1 MFKRIALIA
10 ALLSGTAPAG
20 AAAPKPVA
28 TATPAPQLKEIVHVH
43 ASAHCAEIAAHANS
57 AISTALHN
65 DEVLSQTISQLRRL
79 NLDDGNPIHRHNGLA
94 SLGDLA
100 KTLMQQAIAGDK
112 EVKRLRALAV
122 STTDPEQK
130 KELKAFAD
138 ALGGALWRQHKVARD
153 LNGFLASVD
162 FHDMKQLDESQTAM
176 NNAVFGVPDPTIEY
190 PSDVGAAMLNP
201 ARQSAIGPDGRDL
214 ARQPAMF
221 GEPTLTGQARAAADD
236 FQARVPDISND
247 EAIAAN
253 YVTGAVSGC

>member
-10 ALLSGTAPAG
+10 AVLAVTAPVG
-20 AAAPKPVA
+20 AAAPRPAA
-28 TATPAPQLKEIVHVH
+28 TAPPAPQLKEIVHVH
-43 ASAHCAEIAAHANS
+43 ASAHCAEIATHANS
-57 AISTALHN
+57 AISTDLHN
-65 DEVLSQTISQLRRL
+65 DEVLSQTISQLRAV
-79 NLDDGNPIHRHNGLA
+79 NLDDGNPIHRNNALA
-94 SLGDLA
+94 RLGDLA
-100 KTLMQQAIAGDK
+100 KSLMQQAIAGDK
-112 EVKRLRALAV
+112 EVKRLRDLAV

-176 NNAVFGVPDPTIEY
+176 NNAVFGVPDPTTEY
-190 PSDVGAAMLNP
+190 PGDVNGAMQSP
-201 ARQSAIGPDGRDL
+201 ARESAIGQGGRDL
-214 ARQPAMF
+214 QRQPPMF
-221 GEPTLTGQARAAADD
+221 GEPSLTSQARAAADD

-253 YVTGAVSGC
+253 HITGAVSGC